1 MTEDYDIAGAIKRI
15 EDELIAS
22 MIRNLDR
29 HRAEEN
35 EIGINWEQWQVKQ
48 LAALEDYKKQ
58 NLKKYKGVFGDIR
71 SRIESIIRIQRE
83 AGNAEQEISILQAIK
98 EGAKLHKAAAG
109 VTGEFF
115 RMNDRKINA
124 LIKAT
129 TDDMQR
135 AEYAMLRMSND
146 KYRQVIYNAQVY
158 AASGAGTYEKAVD
171 MATKDFLRAGI
182 NCVEYKNGARHTLS
196 DYADM
201 AIRTA
206 SKRAYLTGEGEKRKE
221 WGISTVIMNKRGNP
235 CPKCL
240 PFVGKVLIDDVWSG
254 GSSKDGKYPLMSSAI
269 AAGLYHPRCKDG
281 HTTYFP
287 GISEK
292 PDDKFTR
299 KELDDIEEQS
309 SLESKQQYA
318 ERQADSFDRLAKY
331 SLDDENRRIYSERAK
346 EWNLKASKRFT
357 GYEELEKYIQS
368 EYNGKVD
375 NDIKTLN
382 IRQVSQTLT
391 EFEKVLGD
399 FPNAKKFFTGINV
412 SDRGKAA
419 FLPNGELVL
428 SSKYYKEATIK
439 LLGIGFHEAGHLLEL
454 AVIYKNN
461 PLLSSE
467 EIYELYRSGQ
477 YAEQI
482 VNDAFVRISTHKT
495 MDELRKDISNYAT
508 ISNSETIGDAVKD
521 YYMNGYN
528 ASILSRQIIKVMREA
543 I

>member
-35 EIGINWEQWQVKQ
+35 ELGINWEQWQVKQ

-71 SRIESIIRIQRE
+71 SRIESIIRMQRE
-83 AGNAEQEISILQAIK
+83 AGNADQEISILQAIK
-98 EGAKLHKAAAG
+98 EGAKLHKSAAG

-171 MATKDFLRAGI
+171 MATKDFLRSGI

-375 NDIKTLN
+375 NDVKTLN

-391 EFEKVLGD
+391 EFEKVLED
-399 FPNAKKFFTGINV
+399 FPNAKKFFTCINV